1 MLFQILID
9 SRHVLIETLKQFI
22 SIHDPHCPHLFLR
35 CLFSNNNDP
44 KQIHVLLIHSFEAI
58 KAICSCLSKQTGI
71 NLDDATA
78 LTEEI
83 GRSILP
89 QEAKRL
95 ITDEVD
101 KKVNHTYSNKKNGYG
116 NT

>member
-1 MLFQILID
+1 MLFQILSD
-9 SRHVLIETLKQFI
+9 SRHVLIETLEQFI
-22 SIHDPHCPHLFLR
+22 TIMTQNKFLR

-71 NLDDATA
+71 NIDDATA